1 MEPHLNN
8 QERRRNRLPMW
19 SWIAGPVLLAIVLGW
34 GFVELAGQLQGDR
47 TLNSDHRTNQELGQS
62 VTARQG
68 PVVPKTNPSTGARP
82 QNANENAREI
92 DQDTA
97 PLKLSDE
104 QRQKIMSLIAAIPAP
119 PRVKDQSVGA
129 AVPQQVPLKQIPT
142 GSASALNGFQGDDYV
157 LVGNQLV
164 IVDAAVRRVVAIIP
178 EVAPTM
184 MSITYRGAWNVSV
197 VRGVTS

>member
-1 MEPHLNN
+1 MERHLNT
-8 QERRRNRLPMW
+8 QERRRNRIPMW
-19 SWIAGPVLLAIVLGW
+19 SWIAGLVLLAIVLGW
-34 GFVELAGQLQGDR
+34 GFVELAGKLQGDR
-47 TLNSDHRTNQELGQS
+47 TLSSYHRTNQESGQS

-92 DQDTA
+92 DQGTA

-119 PRVKDQSVGA
+119 PRVKNQPFTVSVGA

-142 GSASALNGFQGDDYV
+142 DLASALNGFQGDDYV

-178 EVAPTM
+178 EVAPT
-184 MSITYRGAWNVSV
+184 
-197 VRGVTS
+197 